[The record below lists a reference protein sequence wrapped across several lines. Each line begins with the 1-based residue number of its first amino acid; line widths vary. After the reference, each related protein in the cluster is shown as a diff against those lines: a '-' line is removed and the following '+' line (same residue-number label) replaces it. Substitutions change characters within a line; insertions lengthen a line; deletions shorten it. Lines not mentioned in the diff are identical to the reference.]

1 MTQML
6 GKYRM
11 YEAWGKFDREND
23 KHHPL
28 AHHCM
33 DVASVF
39 ARMTRLPVV
48 RDRLEKAAK
57 TRLDDVQCTRLSA
70 LVFLHDIGK
79 LHPGFQAKGWPPELW
94 PAPKRGH
101 LREGWA
107 FLHLAGRWPEHPF
120 HEAMRRMLAWG
131 EAVGPLL
138 AAAIAHHGRPVA
150 PPSNPTLE
158 DWDSPVSPKYDW
170 RAQARSL
177 QGILIQWFAE
187 AFEGSADPLPN
198 QPHFHHAVAGLAALA
213 DWIGSDR
220 RFFNYVT
227 PVDPGYDVIAHR
239 GAVRAVEAT
248 GLDVGTLADRP
259 PPDFT
264 RLTGFPAPNP
274 AKAVAGAVDSGARL
288 LILEA
293 ETGSGKT
300 EAALWRFTQLF
311 AAGRVGSLYFA
322 VPTRAAARQLHGRVV
337 AAMRRVFGEDAPEL
351 VLAIPGMLCAGDSE
365 GYRLPGWAVR
375 WDDDTDT
382 APRRWAAEH
391 ATRVLAATVAVGTV
405 DQAMLAGLTVKHAHM
420 RGSALAR
427 IHGVYRDLAGLELT
441 RRSIVDRPEWRIPE
455 MNRSLVESATHP
467 DRIAALI
474 AEKGE
479 DWERYERKVGGA
491 ALAQAMI
498 ADLNGLDRSE
508 RFEALRFPDSD
519 ERIMT
524 RLGEEGVVF
533 SLDPPVIGPFG
544 RPVARIALPAR
555 WSHGI
560 GANEPVAASTDDGDL
575 VLSVGERRFRYA
587 REGLKRDGIDT

>member
-33 DVASVF
+33 DDASVF

-198 QPHFHHAVAGLAALA
+198 QPRFHHAVAGLAALA

-220 RFFNYVT
+220 RFFNYVVNRHSILT
-227 PVDPGYDVIAHR
+227 PNRRAKLTPLSGTAEVVPVVNR
-239 GAVRAVEAT
+239 G
-248 GLDVGTLADRP
+248 GP
-259 PPDFT
+259 
-264 RLTGFPAPNP
+264 
-274 AKAVAGAVDSGARL
+274 ARL
-288 LILEA
+288 RVA
-293 ETGSGKT
+293 PRVTRS
-300 EAALWRFTQLF
+300 EAAWGVPVGPPGQP
-311 AAGRVGSLYFA
+311 GR
-322 VPTRAAARQLHGRVV
+322 
-337 AAMRRVFGEDAPEL
+337 
-351 VLAIPGMLCAGDSE
+351 
-365 GYRLPGWAVR
+365 
-375 WDDDTDT
+375 
-382 APRRWAAEH
+382 
-391 ATRVLAATVAVGTV
+391 
-405 DQAMLAGLTVKHAHM
+405 
-420 RGSALAR
+420 
-427 IHGVYRDLAGLELT
+427 
-441 RRSIVDRPEWRIPE
+441 
-455 MNRSLVESATHP
+455 
-467 DRIAALI
+467 
-474 AEKGE
+474 
-479 DWERYERKVGGA
+479 
-491 ALAQAMI
+491 
-498 ADLNGLDRSE
+498 
-508 RFEALRFPDSD
+508 
-519 ERIMT
+519 
-524 RLGEEGVVF
+524 
-533 SLDPPVIGPFG
+533 
-544 RPVARIALPAR
+544 
-555 WSHGI
+555 
-560 GANEPVAASTDDGDL
+560 
-575 VLSVGERRFRYA
+575 
-587 REGLKRDGIDT
+587 RDGRRQVRSGS